1 MVNQSFQIEFEAEV
15 ELFDISKPAGDLI
28 IHIPEAENSTL
39 PSKGM
44 VAVEGMVDESAFI
57 SICEPDGNGGHLLR
71 FDSEFMQ
78 DLNKKPGHSVS
89 ITMEPA
95 KEEIEIAVPIDL
107 SDALANNS
115 SAHDLWNSIT
125 PMARRDWIHWISNA
139 KQAETRAR
147 RVEQTCSKLIDGKK
161 RPCCFNNQCAVFN
174 FDPS

>member
-1 MVNQSFQIEFEAEV
+1 MGNQTFKIKFEGEIA
-15 ELFDISKPAGDLI
+15 LFDLSKPAGDMI

-71 FDSEFMQ
+71 FDREFMQ
-78 DLNKKPGHSVS
+78 DLNKKPGQNVS

-95 KEEIEIAVPIDL
+95 KEEIEIAVPKDL
-107 SDALANNS
+107 GDALENNRL
-115 SAHDLWNSIT
+115 AHDLWNSIT

-161 RPCCFNNQCAVFN
+161 RPCCFNNQCAVYNFN
-174 FDPS
+174 PS